1 MVCWTKV
8 ATPCLPFAYRSVGAS
23 TRRYGLIP
31 QLVTPKVK
39 VLSMSSSTP
48 TTAASTNDSD
58 ASVQPL
64 MELASAHFASQSL
77 HAFVKL
83 GIPNVIGAGCMSVSQ
98 IVEAVESQV
107 DADSR
112 PRRIQINKDGLLR
125 IMRLLATVGILHEQ
139 NHTDMNG
146 GPYFGLT
153 STGALL
159 QTNIPGQQSLAPV
172 VFHWM
177 EKPLWNAWAELPD
190 YVAGIGSNVQDKGT
204 NALPFERAN
213 GLSSD
218 EYYCSENAE
227 SLQHAN
233 DFVRYISSGEEQ
245 AVLTGYDWASLSGK
259 TVLDIGGHQGKIMEL
274 IAKQY
279 PDIKCMCFDLPEVI
293 SNAVAPEAVELVGG
307 DIFDGNLPPCDVI
320 FMKHFL
326 DRCMWNEEQT
336 VKILQSCHD
345 ALPSNGQLIIAEA
358 VLPDDAE
365 NATGTNRLHL
375 FIDVLFLLVGRDAAR
390 TESQWTMLVE
400 KAGLK
405 IDRITATASPS
416 CYMIVLSKD
425 AY

>member
-1 MVCWTKV
+1 M

-23 TRRYGLIP
+23 RHYGLIP
-31 QLVTPKVK
+31 QPVTVKSKVK
-39 VLSMSSSTP
+39 VLSMSSTP
-48 TTAASTNDSD
+48 TAVSTNDAD
-58 ASVQPL
+58 ASAQPL

-77 HAFVKL
+77 HAFVKM
-83 GIPNVIGAGCMSVSQ
+83 GIPNVIGDGCMSVSQ
-98 IVEAVESQV
+98 IAEAVESQV

-125 IMRLLATVGILHEQ
+125 IMRLLATVGILHEE
-139 NHTDMNG
+139 NHTDMNE

-159 QTNIPGQQSLAPV
+159 QTNVPGQQSLAPV
-172 VFHWM
+172 VLHWM
-177 EKPLWNAWAELPD
+177 EKPLWNAWSELPD
-190 YVAGIGSNVQDKGT
+190 YVAGIGSNAQDEDT
-204 NALPFERAN
+204 NTLPFERAN

-218 EYYCSENAE
+218 EYYCSGNAE

-259 TVLDIGGHQGKIMEL
+259 TVLDVGGHQGKIMAL

-279 PDIKCMCFDLPEVI
+279 PDIKCMCFDLPEVV
-293 SNAVAPEAVELVGG
+293 SNAAAPEAVELVGG

-336 VKILQSCHD
+336 VQILRSCRD
-345 ALPSNGQLIIAEA
+345 ALPNNGQLIIAEA
-358 VLPDDAE
+358 VLPDDAAS
-365 NATGTNRLHL
+365 ATGTNRLHL
-375 FIDVLFLLVGRDAAR
+375 FIDVMFLLVGRDAAR

-416 CYMIVLSKD
+416 CYMIVLSKE
-425 AY
+425 A